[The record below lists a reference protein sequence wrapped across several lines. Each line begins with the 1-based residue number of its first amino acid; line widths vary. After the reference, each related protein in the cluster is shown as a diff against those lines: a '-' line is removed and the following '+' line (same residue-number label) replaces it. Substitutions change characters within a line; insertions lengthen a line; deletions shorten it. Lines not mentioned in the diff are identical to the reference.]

1 MTKSVV
7 QRSKY
12 ELLAERQSIQ
22 IGTGNT
28 SDWREKKNALKQ
40 AVIKGESPL
49 KLWEVNPSN
58 LRL

>member
-1 MTKSVV
+1 MNYSLRGNQFKLV
-7 QRSKY
+7 QGTQ
-12 ELLAERQSIQ
+12 A
-22 IGTGNT
+22 IG
-28 SDWREKKNALKQ
+28 EKKNALKQ